1 MKIITPEISEQVIC
15 QIRRIGCMLTNPLA
29 VKSVDFKKPTDFVT
43 NVDYT
48 VQSQVRAALAC
59 LTPDIQ
65 FMGEEGPKEELDLTK
80 PMWILDPVDGTTNLI
95 HNYMHSAISL
105 GLLEDGQITFA
116 VVYDPYTSE
125 CFTARRGH
133 GAFCNGRPVKVSE
146 REDISSSL
154 VTVGTAPA
162 WREFA
167 DETFGDMRKIY
178 DKCQDVRRSGC
189 ASLDLCSVASGRT
202 EGFLELY
209 LLPWDYAAGTLILEE
224 AGGRVTTPEGGP
236 VRFDKGCG
244 ILATNGLIHEQ
255 LMDIIKD

>member
-15 QIRRIGCMLTNPLA
+15 QIRRIGGMLTNPLA

-59 LTPDIQ
+59 LTPYIQ

-116 VVYDPYTSE
+116 VVYDP
-125 CFTARRGH
+125 
-133 GAFCNGRPVKVSE
+133 
-146 REDISSSL
+146 
-154 VTVGTAPA
+154 
-162 WREFA
+162 
-167 DETFGDMRKIY
+167 
-178 DKCQDVRRSGC
+178 
-189 ASLDLCSVASGRT
+189 
-202 EGFLELY
+202 
-209 LLPWDYAAGTLILEE
+209 
-224 AGGRVTTPEGGP
+224 
-236 VRFDKGCG
+236 
-244 ILATNGLIHEQ
+244 
-255 LMDIIKD
+255 